1 MIASMGKI
9 REKFFGS
16 KEFYLA
22 VLAIA
27 LPIAIQNCF
36 TNFVNLLDNVMVG
49 QMGTLE
55 MSGVSISNQIL
66 FVCNLCIFGTVS
78 GGGIFCSQ
86 FFGADDYEG
95 VRSSIR
101 FKLIVGLTI
110 ITIAILSFVFAG
122 DKLIYLFLSG
132 EKDLDSVNK
141 TLNFGFSYLKI
152 MAIGIPG
159 FLLSQ
164 VYASTLREGGE
175 TMLPMKAGVT
185 AIITNLVLNYLLIFG
200 HLGFPKLGVNGAAIA
215 TVISRYIEAGI
226 IMYKAHTKEKFK
238 YFKGL
243 YRTLI
248 IPRDLFKR
256 IFKAAIPLM
265 LNETFWSLAMS
276 TFVQCY
282 STRGINAVAGYNI
295 ANTLIQV
302 ANSTFLAVGSSIGI
316 IIGKLLGANK
326 CDEAVK
332 TDTKLI
338 VFSIMVGSVAG
349 ALLIVISP
357 LFPLLYNTSHQARE
371 IATKL
376 IIVQGCF
383 LPLFALRN
391 ASYFTLRSGG
401 KILITILT
409 DSLFMWLC
417 PVPIAFILSRLTD
430 LSVPMLFMSVQ
441 LSFIFNCI
449 VGIVLIKKKVWV
461 KNIVK

>member
-1 MIASMGKI
+1 MIANMGRI

-16 KEFYLA
+16 KEFYLS

-55 MSGVSISNQIL
+55 MSGVSISNQLI

-78 GGGIFCSQ
+78 GGGIFSSQ
-86 FFGADDYEG
+86 FFGADDDEG
-95 VRSSIR
+95 VRNAIR
-101 FKLIVGLTI
+101 FKILVGFSI
-110 ITIAILSFVFAG
+110 ITIAIICFLSLG

-132 EKDLDSVNK
+132 ESDTESVEK
-141 TLNFGFSYLKI
+141 TLHFGFEYLKI
-152 MAIGIPG
+152 MTIGIPG

-164 VYASTLREGGE
+164 IYASTLREGGE
-175 TMLPMKAGVT
+175 TMIPMKAGII
-185 AIITNLVLNYLLIFG
+185 AILTNLVLNYLLIFG

-215 TVISRYIEAGI
+215 TVISRYIEAFI
-226 IMYKAHTKEKFK
+226 IMFISHTNEKFK
-238 YFKGL
+238 YFGGL

-248 IPRDLFKR
+248 IPSNLFKR

-276 TFVQCY
+276 TLVQCY

-295 ANTLIQV
+295 ANTLNQV
-302 ANSTFLAVGSSIGI
+302 ANSTFMAVGSAIGI
-316 IIGKLLGANK
+316 IIGNLLGANK
-326 CDEAVK
+326 CEEAVK

-338 VFSIMVGSVAG
+338 VFSMMVGTCAG
-349 ALLIVISP
+349 LILIMLSP
-357 LFPLLYNTSHQARE
+357 IFPLLYNTTHEARL
-371 IATKL
+371 IASEL
-376 IIVQGCF
+376 IIIQGCF

-409 DSLFMWLC
+409 DSLFMWMC
-417 PVPIAFILSRLTD
+417 PVPVAFILSRYTN
-430 LSVPMLFMSVQ
+430 LSVPILFIFIQS
-441 LSFIFNCI
+441 SYIFNCI
-449 VGIVLIKKKVWV
+449 VGIVLIKKRIWV

>member
-1 MIASMGKI
+1 MGSFRK
-9 REKFFGS
+9 KFFGT
-16 KEFYLA
+16 KEFYLS

-55 MSGVSISNQIL
+55 MSGVSISNQLI

-86 FFGADDYEG
+86 FFGANDWNG
-95 VRSSIR
+95 VRNAIR
-101 FKLIVGLTI
+101 FKLLVGFTI
-110 ITIAILSFVFAG
+110 ISISIICFVFFG

-132 EKDLDSVNK
+132 EKDLQSVES
-141 TLNFGFSYLKI
+141 TLGYGFDYLKI

-164 VYASTLREGGE
+164 IYASTLREGGE
-175 TMLPMKAGVT
+175 TMLPMKAGII
-185 AIITNLVLNYLLIFG
+185 AILTNLILNYLLIFG
-200 HLGFPKLGVNGAAIA
+200 HFGFPRLGVNGAAIA
-215 TVISRYIEAGI
+215 TVISRYVEAMI
-226 IMYKAHTKEKFK
+226 IMVIAHKRYE

-243 YRTLI
+243 YKTLI
-248 IPRDLFKR
+248 IPRALFIR

-276 TFVQCY
+276 TLVQCY

-302 ANSTFLAVGSSIGI
+302 ANSSFLAVGSAIGI
-316 IIGKLLGANK
+316 IIGRLLGANK
-326 CDEAVK
+326 SEEAIE
-332 TDTKLI
+332 TDVKLI
-338 VFSIMVGSVAG
+338 AFSIMVGLGAG
-349 ALLIVISP
+349 ILLIMLSP
-357 LFPLLYNTSHQARE
+357 IFPMLYNTTAEARL
-371 IATKL
+371 IATQFL
-376 IIVQGCF
+376 IVQGCF

-417 PVPIAFILSRLTD
+417 PVPIAFILSRYTAM
-430 LSVPMLFMSVQ
+430 SVPLLFMTVQ
-441 LSFIFNCI
+441 MSYIFNCI
-449 VGIVLIKKKVWV
+449 VGIVLIKKRVWV
-461 KNIVK
+461 RNMVS

>member
-1 MIASMGKI
+1 MGSFRK
-9 REKFFGS
+9 KFFGS
-16 KEFYLA
+16 KEFYLS

-55 MSGVSISNQIL
+55 MSGVSISNQII

-86 FFGADDYEG
+86 FFGANDWNG
-95 VRSSIR
+95 VRNAIR
-101 FKLIVGLTI
+101 FKLLVGFTI
-110 ITIAILSFVFAG
+110 ISISIICFVFFG

-132 EKDLDSVNK
+132 EKDLQSVER
-141 TLNFGFSYLKI
+141 TLSYGFDYLKI

-164 VYASTLREGGE
+164 IYASTLREGGE
-175 TMLPMKAGVT
+175 TMLPMKAGII
-185 AIITNLVLNYLLIFG
+185 AILTNLILNYLLIFG
-200 HLGFPKLGVNGAAIA
+200 HFGFPRLGVNGAAIA
-215 TVISRYIEAGI
+215 TVISRYVEAMI
-226 IMYKAHTKEKFK
+226 IIFIAHKRYE

-243 YRTLI
+243 YKNLI
-248 IPRDLFKR
+248 IPRALFTR

-276 TFVQCY
+276 TLVQCY

-302 ANSTFLAVGSSIGI
+302 ANSSFLAVGSAIGI
-316 IIGKLLGANK
+316 IIGRLLGANK
-326 CDEAVK
+326 NEEAIE
-332 TDTKLI
+332 TDIKLI
-338 VFSIMVGSVAG
+338 VFSIMVGLGAG
-349 ALLIVISP
+349 ILLIMLSP
-357 LFPLLYNTSHQARE
+357 IFPMLYNTTAEARL
-371 IATKL
+371 IATQF

-417 PVPIAFILSRLTD
+417 PVPIAFILSRYTAM
-430 LSVPMLFMSVQ
+430 SVPLLFMSVQ
-441 LSFIFNCI
+441 MSYIFNCI
-449 VGIVLIKKKVWV
+449 VGIVLIKKRVWV
-461 KNIVK
+461 RNMVN

>member
-1 MIASMGKI
+1 MIANMGRI

-16 KEFYLA
+16 KEFYLS

-55 MSGVSISNQIL
+55 MSGVSISNQLI

-78 GGGIFCSQ
+78 GGGIFSSQ
-86 FFGADDYEG
+86 FFGADDDEG
-95 VRSSIR
+95 VRNAIR
-101 FKLIVGLTI
+101 FKILVGFSI
-110 ITIAILSFVFAG
+110 ITIAIICFLSLG

-132 EKDLDSVNK
+132 ESDTESVEK
-141 TLNFGFSYLKI
+141 TLHFGFEYLKI
-152 MAIGIPG
+152 MTIGIPG

-164 VYASTLREGGE
+164 IYASTLREGGE
-175 TMLPMKAGVT
+175 TMIPMKAGII
-185 AIITNLVLNYLLIFG
+185 AILTNLVLNYLLIFG

-215 TVISRYIEAGI
+215 TVISRYIEAFI
-226 IMYKAHTKEKFK
+226 IMFISHTNEKFK
-238 YFKGL
+238 YFGGL
-243 YRTLI
+243 YSTLI
-248 IPRDLFKR
+248 IPSNLFKR

-276 TFVQCY
+276 TLVQCY

-295 ANTLIQV
+295 ANTLNQV
-302 ANSTFLAVGSSIGI
+302 ANSTFMAVGSAIGI
-316 IIGKLLGANK
+316 IIGNLLGANK
-326 CDEAVK
+326 CEEAVK

-338 VFSIMVGSVAG
+338 VFSMMVGTCAG
-349 ALLIVISP
+349 LILIMLSP
-357 LFPLLYNTSHQARE
+357 IFPLLYNTTHEARL
-371 IATKL
+371 IASEL
-376 IIVQGCF
+376 IIIQGCF

-409 DSLFMWLC
+409 DSLFMWMC
-417 PVPIAFILSRLTD
+417 PVPVAFILSRYTN
-430 LSVPMLFMSVQ
+430 LSVPILFIFIQS
-441 LSFIFNCI
+441 SYIFNCI
-449 VGIVLIKKKVWV
+449 VGIVLIKKRIWV

>member
-1 MIASMGKI
+1 MGKI

-110 ITIAILSFVFAG
+110 ITIAILCFVFAG

-141 TLNFGFSYLKI
+141 TLEFGFSYLKI

-200 HLGFPKLGVNGAAIA
+200 HLSFPKLGVNGAAIA

-256 IFKAAIPLM
+256 IFKAAIPL
-265 LNETFWSLAMS
+265 
-276 TFVQCY
+276 
-282 STRGINAVAGYNI
+282 
-295 ANTLIQV
+295 
-302 ANSTFLAVGSSIGI
+302 
-316 IIGKLLGANK
+316 
-326 CDEAVK
+326 
-332 TDTKLI
+332 
-338 VFSIMVGSVAG
+338 
-349 ALLIVISP
+349 
-357 LFPLLYNTSHQARE
+357 
-371 IATKL
+371 
-376 IIVQGCF
+376 
-383 LPLFALRN
+383 
-391 ASYFTLRSGG
+391 
-401 KILITILT
+401 
-409 DSLFMWLC
+409 
-417 PVPIAFILSRLTD
+417 
-430 LSVPMLFMSVQ
+430 
-441 LSFIFNCI
+441 
-449 VGIVLIKKKVWV
+449 
-461 KNIVK
+461 